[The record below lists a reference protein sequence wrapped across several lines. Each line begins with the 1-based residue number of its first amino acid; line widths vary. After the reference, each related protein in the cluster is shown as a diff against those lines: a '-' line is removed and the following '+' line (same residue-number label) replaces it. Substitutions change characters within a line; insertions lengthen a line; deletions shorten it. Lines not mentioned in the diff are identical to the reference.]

1 MRRALAALA
10 LACAGCVNAPDYQSS
25 VGWDG
30 AEPAEAW
37 RDAAVAGAG
46 GCGAAAERLASHL
59 ASEAGLPDVSAT
71 LSADDLELLTS
82 DPLGFGLGAAPRA
95 ALRERIGR
103 SRLLVL
109 ECVDARVLQYG
120 QWDVLVVVPPPVLL
134 ILPIPVIHGLT
145 WNVRHAGVAV
155 RFVDLE
161 AGRIEAE
168 SFQLL
173 RHGVA
178 LEPAHV
184 SSALRELRE
193 AAP

>member
-1 MRRALAALA
+1 L
-10 LACAGCVNAPDYQSS
+10 NAPDYQSS

-30 AEPAEAW
+30 AEPVNAW
-37 RDAAVAGAG
+37 HDAAVAGAP

-59 ASEAGLPDVSAT
+59 ASESGLPDSSAA
-71 LSADDLELLTS
+71 LSADELALLTS

-95 ALRERIGR
+95 ALRERLGR
-103 SRLLVL
+103 SRWLVL
-109 ECVDARVLQYG
+109 ECVDARVLQYE

-145 WNVRHAGVAV
+145 SDVPQAGIAM

-173 RHGVA
+173 RHGVMP
-178 LEPAHV
+178 EPAHV
-184 SSALRELRE
+184 SSVLRELRE
-193 AAP
+193 AAR